1 MNVLTAQGSGKV
13 REMDE
18 VPAKRIF
25 TTPEGDTVIDFGQN
39 MTGHIRVHAR
49 GKAGDV
55 IELHCFEV
63 LDAKGNVYLDN
74 LRGAKEAMKYIF
86 AREEEISYA
95 PSFTFMGF
103 QYAKIVSFPGKP
115 EVENFT
121 AYTLHTKMEK
131 QEALN
136 VPIRI

>member
-49 GKAGDV
+49 GKAGDG
-55 IELHCFEV
+55 IELHCCEV
-63 LDAKGNVYLDN
+63 LDAKGKVYLDN
-74 LRGAKEAMKYIF
+74 
-86 AREEEISYA
+86 
-95 PSFTFMGF
+95 
-103 QYAKIVSFPGKP
+103 
-115 EVENFT
+115 
-121 AYTLHTKMEK
+121 
-131 QEALN
+131 
-136 VPIRI
+136 